1 MLPGEKS
8 MDAGHMSHWLQPDL
22 DMAGQQLL
30 SLQIKVT
37 STLKWGSY
45 NACTDWPRLGRGL
58 WLMELWLSGRTWFGS
73 QCPKPGR
80 EV

>member
-1 MLPGEKS
+1 MCVCVCVCVCVCDVKGAPLGGVMLPGEKS

-37 STLKWGSY
+37 
-45 NACTDWPRLGRGL
+45 
-58 WLMELWLSGRTWFGS
+58 
-73 QCPKPGR
+73 
-80 EV
+80 